1 MKTQKLQNYLEMKTE
16 SYAQRGQESQT
27 TTQSIEKMKETK
39 LNHVCSLE
47 KPPDGLASGLLQ
59 ESRKISFLYTK
70 WPGKNYFVLK
80 GRLVLGPNPKY
91 FLVTLFFLI
100 VISVPY
106 FVFIFPEDISLIS
119 ICAII
124 FFLFTFSSLLFA
136 ALDDPGIIPRK
147 EILVK
152 MESYE
157 KYLNFLD
164 LVEKKFEE
172 TGGVGIAKSYF
183 LNGKMIMMKDNNTP
197 HFFNFCE
204 ICKIYKPPLTKHC
217 K

>member
-80 GRLVLGPNPKY
+80 GRLVLRTK
-91 FLVTLFFLI
+91 
-100 VISVPY
+100 SQ
-106 FVFIFPEDISLIS
+106 
-119 ICAII
+119 I
-124 FFLFTFSSLLFA
+124 FF
-136 ALDDPGIIPRK
+136 
-147 EILVK
+147 
-152 MESYE
+152 SYP
-157 KYLNFLD
+157 FL
-164 LVEKKFEE
+164 
-172 TGGVGIAKSYF
+172 SYCD
-183 LNGKMIMMKDNNTP
+183 KCAV
-197 HFFNFCE
+197 FCFH
-204 ICKIYKPPLTKHC
+204 ISRRYKPN
-217 K
+217 